1 MTRCTRES
9 KILKPIGLNVE
20 GCLFVQYFGETRR
33 ILALISL
40 LFLSRIRAEF
50 SYGRLQVPDKA
61 TIDINLDKSSTKRR
75 LDALAKVI

>member
-1 MTRCTRES
+1 M
-9 KILKPIGLNVE
+9 
-20 GCLFVQYFGETRR
+20 FVQYFGETRR